1 MIKRRIMDTDC
12 NKRRSLSNEENEL
25 AKKDLLIIGDIIRGK
40 NNINSEDEKIK
51 RLFPDS
57 EKREK
62 VAEPN
67 TIREQLIERGVSMGL
82 TRDNITDMLDK
93 MLVDGNN

>member
-1 MIKRRIMDTDC
+1 MDSNDMKDC
-12 NKRRSLSNEENEL
+12 EKKRRSASMDANEL
-25 AKKDLLIIGDIIRGK
+25 TKKDLLVIGDIIRGK
-40 NNINSEDEKIK
+40 NNIDSEDEKIK

-67 TIREQLIERGVSMGL
+67 TIREQLIDRGIEMGL
-82 TRDNITDMLDK
+82 SRQNISDMLVK
-93 MLVDGNN
+93 RLVNVNF

>member
-1 MIKRRIMDTDC
+1 MDSNDMKDC
-12 NKRRSLSNEENEL
+12 EKKRRSASMDANEL
-25 AKKDLLIIGDIIRGK
+25 TKKDLLVIGDIIRGK
-40 NNINSEDEKIK
+40 NNIDSEDEKIK

-67 TIREQLIERGVSMGL
+67 TIREQLIDRGIEMGL
-82 TRDNITDMLDK
+82 SRQNISDMLDK
-93 MLVDGNN
+93 MLVDVYD

>member
-1 MIKRRIMDTDC
+1 MEKDGK
-12 NKRRSLSNEENEL
+12 KRRSSSMSSMEENEL
-25 AKKDLLIIGDIIRGK
+25 AKQDLLIIGDIIRGK

-82 TRDNITDMLDK
+82 TRDNVTDMLDK